1 MRNISIMLLQ
11 CVFAFCA
18 IIGFSVL
25 IEAPKRCLV
34 VNGILGMAGWA
45 VYLYA
50 EKFTSM
56 LMATFLSGLVLAI
69 ISHILARV
77 IKTPVTTT
85 LIPAIL
91 TIVPGAGMY
100 QTVYYLFTSDTQ
112 QALSSLV
119 FTIGAAGA
127 IALAIFIVDAFV
139 AVVKKIGR

>member
-1 MRNISIMLLQ
+1 MLLQ
-11 CVFAFCA
+11 SIFAFCA

-45 VYLYA
+45 IYLYT
-50 EKFTSM
+50 EKYTSM
-56 LMATFLSGLVLAI
+56 LMATFMSGLVLAI
-69 ISHILARV
+69 ISHILAR
-77 IKTPVTTT
+77 IMKTP
-85 LIPAIL
+85 
-91 TIVPGAGMY
+91 
-100 QTVYYLFTSDTQ
+100 Q

-139 AVVKKIGR
+139 AVIKKVGR